1 MTQNDLLSQGIK
13 PEWLAVIRRLQSV
26 SKNGGLTIVSISIVV
41 DQDGIPRFW
50 LEPRCRK
57 IEPRKSAEET
67 LAMLVAASRDGVV
80 S

>member
-1 MTQNDLLSQGIK
+1 MIELPQDIK

-26 SKNGGLTIVSISIVV
+26 SKNGGLTIISISVIV
-41 DQDGIPRFW
+41 DQDGIPKFW

-57 IEPRKSAEET
+57 IEPRKSAEEILAT
-67 LAMLVAASRDGVV
+67 LAAASRDGIV